1 MILLLGKN
9 DLVENY
15 ADSTLHIDM
24 RNDIVYYPNKET
36 HHTELYKY
44 VNIAKEE
51 KPPVITTQNLEMI
64 NVLLDSDLDFSVY
77 TVYENNKVR
86 KMSKQEAINA
96 SRNLGIELRWIFDF
110 NLVKKGKNKI
120 WERQV

>member
-24 RNDIVYYPNKET
+24 RNDIVYYSDQET

-44 VNIAKEE
+44 VNITKEE

-96 SRNLGIELRWIFDF
+96 SRNLGIELR
-110 NLVKKGKNKI
+110 
-120 WERQV
+120 